1 MNPMVWV
8 NGHLGAPTDATVS
21 ATDRGVLLGE
31 GVYETCGVMAGTPFA
46 LQRHL
51 DRLRRSADLVGLSVP
66 WADDGLRSIVTDVLD
81 AAQEPS
87 DTACPPAPQGGARPF
102 PVVTGRLRLT
112 VTGGDGPLGP
122 DNREPALPTLLVMA
136 GPTHKWA
143 TTSRVVIGPWRINE
157 RAPSVG
163 VKATSHLDGVL
174 ALRSAQAAGADEAL
188 MANTTGALCEGT
200 GSNVFLV
207 VDGELSTPSLATGCL
222 GGITRQLVCEL
233 LAAEG
238 TPVVERDDLSIDDL
252 RRATEVFLT
261 SSTRNVHPVESVD
274 GTRPSAPVPGPTT
287 RRAAEAL
294 ASLQS
299 RDLDP

>member
-1 MNPMVWV
+1 MIPAVWV
-8 NGHLGAPTDATVS
+8 NGHRVAPTSAAVS

-31 GVYETCGVMAGTPFA
+31 GVYETCGVMGGTPFA
-46 LQRHL
+46 LRRHL
-51 DRLRRSADLVGLSVP
+51 DRLRRSADLIGLPVP
-66 WADDGLRSIVTDVLD
+66 WTDDGLRSIVTDVL
-81 AAQEPS
+81 AAARERSDPDGSSEP
-87 DTACPPAPQGGARPF
+87 PGGARPF
-102 PVVTGRLRLT
+102 PVVTGRLRIT

-122 DNREPALPTLLVMA
+122 DNRVPSTPSLLVMA
-136 GPTHKWA
+136 GPTHRWSA
-143 TTSRVVIGPWRINE
+143 TSKVVIGPWRINE

-174 ALRSAQAAGADEAL
+174 ALRNAQAAGADEAL
-188 MANTTGALCEGT
+188 MANTAGALCEGT

-222 GGITRQLVCEL
+222 GGITRRLVCEL

-252 RRATEVFLT
+252 RRAPEVFLT

-274 GTRPSAPVPGPTT
+274 GTRPSATIPGPET
-287 RRAAEAL
+287 RRAAEVFSA
-294 ASLQS
+294 LQS
-299 RDLDP
+299 SDLDP